1 MSTYLAHFFLLFA
14 LFVLNVPMHAAAP
27 NEQEQENTQT
37 VSSEKR
43 IQDIQVHGNRT
54 VSTETILN
62 YLPYRIG
69 GIFDRAK
76 TRIALLNVYNGL
88 KRFKNISISVE
99 DVSDAFLIMHV
110 DVVEKYPLVDVKF
123 AGNHSI
129 GEKEL
134 REKIDVTKIPAI
146 DELEAELIAQKIKEL
161 YLQKG
166 YHTVSIDTALEIFED
181 RAHALFTIH
190 EGKRAVVKQIHFIGN
205 NHVTD
210 TQLRTIILTK
220 EDWILSFL
228 DHAGYFHKDKL
239 EADKYF
245 IQQYYKNIGHIHAHV
260 TDVSVSID
268 DYENMILTYSINEG
282 DCYHIKEI
290 QVMKAD
296 SQDAEPLI
304 LDRFEN
310 LIVGDVYSLDLL
322 RDALNR
328 LENFWKNQG
337 YIFAHAEPMLQI
349 DEDSKQVS
357 IKFHI
362 EKGEQIIVNKIT
374 VRGNKKT
381 RRKVILRNIS
391 AQEGT
396 ILTQYQLDRSQY
408 NVESLG
414 YFDQDSVQWKMRR
427 LDQNHVDLELMVKEG
442 RTGHLEFSF
451 SYGGD
456 LASLQSPIAGFAFKG
471 AISDSNLFG
480 YGINAALNMTLSRDE
495 QGLFFHVAQPWLFDR
510 PIYGACDVYHKRPS
524 YTTFHHVERGA
535 VNEKLTGGTTTV
547 GYMLQ
552 TPHIWL
558 QRIQFL
564 ATLGFEN
571 VAYNHPP
578 RAANFALIET
588 AEQYQRILDQEFN
601 PGKYVF
607 LSLYM
612 DQDLRNHPMHT
623 SRGHRLRVGSK
634 SAFAVERHGIG
645 FYKFD
650 IDFVWFTPL
659 IGDHDLVFRFRGYAG
674 VVQHFKN
681 KTIPFGEL
689 FQLGGQSSIRG
700 FEYGQAGPQFQDDP
714 IGGRKGLFVTADFI
728 IPVLP
733 DQSMKVVLFYNG
745 GAGFDN
751 PYAHLASKENIRNNN
766 FDYRHAVGF
775 GVRLLRPTPMSIDW
789 GFKIDPRKNKVD
801 PRLSE
806 TGHEVHF
813 SMSYDF

>member
-1 MSTYLAHFFLLFA
+1 MSTYFVRFFLLFT
-14 LFVLNVPMHAAAP
+14 LFASAILTNAAVQ
-27 NEQEQENTQT
+27 NDQENIQPTAFL
-37 VSSEKR
+37 KK
-43 IQDIQVHGNRT
+43 IQDIQVHGNKT

-69 GIFDRAK
+69 GFFDRSK
-76 TRIALLNVYNGL
+76 TKLAILNVYNGL
-88 KRFKNISISVE
+88 KRFKNISIAIE
-99 DVSDAFLIMHV
+99 EVSDTFLIVHIHV
-110 DVVEKYPLVDVKF
+110 IEKYPLIDIRF
-123 AGNHSI
+123 AGNHAI

-134 REKIDVTKIPAI
+134 REKIDVSKIPAI

-166 YHTVSIDTALEIFED
+166 YHTATVDTALEIAED

-190 EGKRAVVKQIHFIGN
+190 EGARAVVKQIHFVGN
-205 NHVTD
+205 NHISD
-210 TQLRTIILTK
+210 TQLRSIILTK

-228 DHAGYFHKDKL
+228 DHSGYFHKDKL

-245 IQQYYKNIGHIHAHV
+245 VQQYYKNIGYIHAHV

-268 DYENMILTYSINEG
+268 DSENMILTYAINEG

-290 QVMKAD
+290 QVINAD
-296 SQDAEPLI
+296 GQEPLI
-304 LDRFEN
+304 LNCFEE
-310 LIVGDVYSLDLL
+310 LSVGDVYSLERL
-322 RDALNR
+322 RETLNR

-337 YIFAHAEPMLQI
+337 YIFAHAEPLLQI
-349 DEDSKQVS
+349 DEDSKQIS
-357 IKFHI
+357 IKFQV
-362 EKGEQIIVNKIT
+362 EKGEQIIVNHIA

-381 RRKVILRNIS
+381 RRKVILRNII

-396 ILTQYQLDRSQY
+396 VLTQYQLDRSQY

-414 YFDQDSVQWKMRR
+414 YFDQDGVQWKMRR
-427 LDQNHVDLELMVKEG
+427 LDERRVDLELLVKEG

-456 LASLQSPIAGFAFKG
+456 LSSLQSPISGLAFKG
-471 AISDSNLFG
+471 ALSDSNLLG

-495 QGLFFHVAQPWLFDR
+495 QGLLFHVAQPWLFDR
-510 PIYGACDVYHKRPS
+510 PIYAAYDVYHKRPS
-524 YTTFHHVERGA
+524 YTLFHHVERNA
-535 VNEKLTGGTTTV
+535 VNEKLTGGTTTI
-547 GYMLQ
+547 GYMIQ
-552 TPHIWL
+552 TPNIWL

-578 RAANFALIET
+578 RAANFLLVET
-588 AEQYQRILDQEFN
+588 AAQYQQILDREFN
-601 PGKYVF
+601 PGKYLF
-607 LSLYM
+607 LSMYI
-612 DQDLRNHPMHT
+612 DQDLRNHPLHT
-623 SRGHRLRVGSK
+623 SRGHRLRFGAK
-634 SAFAVERHGIG
+634 SAFAVKRHGIG

-650 IDFVWFTPL
+650 IDFIWFTPL

-674 VVQHFKN
+674 IVQHFEN

-689 FQLGGQSSIRG
+689 FQLGGQGSIRG

-714 IGGRKGLFVTADFI
+714 IGGRKGLFVNADFI

-751 PYAHLASKENIRNNN
+751 PYAYLASKENIRNNN

-775 GVRLLRPTPMSIDW
+775 GVRLLKPTPMSIDW
-789 GFKIDPRKNKVD
+789 GFKIDPRKDKFD
-801 PRLSE
+801 PRLNE
-806 TGHEVHF
+806 TGSEIHF